1 MVSMRLTHTTL
12 STFLRP
18 ILTTNGKLVTC
29 IVRVFVP
36 DISQKFWNICVV
48 NVLCDGR
55 DNLGHVDASMMRM
68 KRIERTEKK

>member
-1 MVSMRLTHTTL
+1 MYCT
-12 STFLRP
+12 ST
-18 ILTTNGKLVTC
+18 C
-29 IVRVFVP
+29 HEP

-68 KRIERTEKK
+68 KRIERTEKKNNLNTKIEKNDFILDILTSGP